1 MAVKEIQLYGVKWNE
16 KTLYLHENSIAGF
29 WEDNEDKENI
39 RSAIMLTSGKDLI
52 YPVPLSELLAQLKAV
67 INYKL
72 PSENI

>member
-1 MAVKEIQLYGVKWNE
+1 MAGKEIQLYKVKWHRE
-16 KTLYLHENSIAGF
+16 IFYLHENSITGF

-39 RSAIMLTSGKDLI
+39 KSAIMLTSGKDLI
-52 YPVPLSELLAQLKAV
+52 YPVPLSELLAQLKVV